1 MTRSRYDDCDI
12 GLPATW
18 SDPKGPTGVRTRYA
32 AMGVALNKTG
42 RPIVYSICCPYDP
55 QFVPTK
61 GGWVGSA
68 NASEGGGNSIRIGL
82 TRFGA
87 QAATCP
93 ERTSAL

>member
-68 NASEGGGNSIRIGL
+68 NASEGGGNSFRIGQTPPSDAL
-82 TRFGA
+82 ADTTPFV
-87 QAATCP
+87 
-93 ERTSAL
+93 SA